1 MKLHNCHHLNTYLC
15 GKMKIAERIN
25 TLWYRVDSD
34 KTDLPNFGCP
44 AEWVLFTPSEGAL
57 AQDAEL
63 AFEGLGLED
72 LVGFVVDF
80 DWSDEVAF
88 ICSA

>member
-1 MKLHNCHHLNTYLC
+1 MDSLN
-15 GKMKIAERIN
+15 I
-25 TLWYRVDSD
+25 LWYRAHCQKSN
-34 KTDLPNFGCP
+34 LPNFGCP
-44 AEWVLFTPSEGAL
+44 AEWELFTPSEGAL

-72 LVGFVVDF
+72 LAGFVVDF